1 MRLPGKLPGALMKCK
16 VARELAQ
23 QWYETHDEM
32 DKVAYLQH
40 RRTCAFC
47 KIEFIRECKRMER
60 DETDYDDEVIGL

>member
-1 MRLPGKLPGALMKCK
+1 MKCK
-16 VARELAQ
+16 VARELALR
-23 QWYETHDEM
+23 WYETHDEM

-47 KIEFIRECKRMER
+47 KIEFFRNCKEMER